1 MVGPLFKNKS
11 LMTFQNTDQ
20 VIIQVED
27 LPYLP
32 FLGKYTGSSIYL
44 VRVVLDDL
52 PITWPTI
59 FCLT

>member
-32 FLGKYTGSSIYL
+32 FLGKYTVGNEFLHIFGQGGS
-44 VRVVLDDL
+44 
-52 PITWPTI
+52 
-59 FCLT
+59 